1 MVRLCSNV
9 RLTGVQRET
18 ARILG
23 FARAC
28 SKGDFA
34 EAHEFAIQST
44 DPDRVRL
51 MGVIWIAKQDDCAR
65 LPGVAWARDDRAI
78 PLSQALERL
87 DFGHLRY
94 HPLYRRA
101 LRCLEK
107 HRPLLAK
114 KYEIPG
120 AFGTPRRAPARA

>member
-18 ARILG
+18 ARVLG

-28 SKGDFA
+28 SKGNFA

-51 MGVIWIAKQDDCAR
+51 MGVVCIAKQY
-65 LPGVAWARDDRAI
+65 DRVI
-78 PLSQALERL
+78 PLSQILERL
-87 DFGHLRY
+87 NFGYFRY

-107 HRPLLAK
+107 CRPLLAK
-114 KYEIPG
+114 KYEVPG
-120 AFGTPRRAPARA
+120 AFGTPRLAPARARAT